1 MKGEEGKGGD
11 EEGGAKRIGGHARV
25 ETGGEAWEG
34 IQEGRE
40 GEVGTLRGSAGITL
54 KGVWEGGGERRGEG
68 REGYVLVVVERRDEL
83 ERRWQGGSD
92 GGRAEERE

>member
-40 GEVGTLRGSAGITL
+40 GEVETLRG
-54 KGVWEGGGERRGEG
+54 
-68 REGYVLVVVERRDEL
+68 
-83 ERRWQGGSD
+83 
-92 GGRAEERE
+92 

>member
-40 GEVGTLRGSAGITL
+40 GEVGTLRGSASITL
-54 KGVWEGGGERRGEG
+54 KGVWEGEEKGEERGVCSGGRREEG
-68 REGYVLVVVERRDEL
+68 RVGKALA
-83 ERRWQGGSD
+83 GGI
-92 GGRAEERE
+92 

>member
-54 KGVWEGGGERRGEG
+54 KGVWEGEEKGEERGVCSGGRREEGQVGKTPAEGGEES
-68 REGYVLVVVERRDEL
+68 DE
-83 ERRWQGGSD
+83 
-92 GGRAEERE
+92 GRAEERE